1 MTGKSLTT
9 RLNRLET
16 ERTPAKRSAY
26 ILIYRHDET
35 LDQAAQR
42 QGIDLADVRACLP
55 DSQRTAP

>member
-16 ERTPAKRSAY
+16 ERTSAKRRAY
-26 ILIYRHDET
+26 ILMYRHDET

-42 QGIDLADVRACLP
+42 QGIDLADVSACLP